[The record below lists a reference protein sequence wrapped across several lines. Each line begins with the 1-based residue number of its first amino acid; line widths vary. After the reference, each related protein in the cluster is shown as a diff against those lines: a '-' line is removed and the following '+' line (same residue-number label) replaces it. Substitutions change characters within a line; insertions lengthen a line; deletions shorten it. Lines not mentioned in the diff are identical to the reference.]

1 MAVSKYVVV
10 DDDDDDDAA
19 VVALHSALS
28 SLQQQPLEMALAL
41 LVLVL
46 AAS

>member
-10 DDDDDDDAA
+10 DDDDDAA
-19 VVALHSALS
+19 AAALS
-28 SLQQQPLEMALAL
+28 SLQQQPLEVALAL